1 MPVQWDL
8 GEILSQESKTVAFA
22 SRSLSD
28 TETRYSQAEREVL
41 AIVWACEHFDMY
53 IRGAQN
59 VNMITDHK
67 PLERIWQKPKPPLR
81 IERWGLR
88 LQPYK
93 LTITYQPGSD
103 NPADFMS
110 RHPSVKTI
118 KSCEQSIAE
127 HYVKFVMSEAIPRDE
142 DEVKIASSK
151 DKTSKGNIICQNR

>member
-1 MPVQWDL
+1 MS
-8 GEILSQESKTVAFA
+8 G
-22 SRSLSD
+22 
-28 TETRYSQAEREVL
+28 YGREL
-41 AIVWACEHFDMY
+41 
-53 IRGAQN
+53 
-59 VNMITDHK
+59 
-67 PLERIWQKPKPPLR
+67 KPPLR

-88 LQPYK
+88 LQPFK

-151 DKTSKGNIICQNR
+151 DKTSKGNIICENR